1 MRKTLER
8 FMEPVLWQSRF
19 IIVLAVLSSL
29 VGALVL
35 VLIGVADVA
44 QVFLKIPTSLAA
56 TEAVDNY
63 QTYAIGNIIAAVDV
77 FLIATVLLI
86 FGIGLYELFIS
97 KLEVA
102 EDGHHARRVLGVRD
116 LDDLKERLAKVIV
129 MALVV
134 AFFKVAIG
142 QKIQGVLDLLL
153 FGLAILAASGA
164 LLVNR
169 GKGDK

>member
-8 FMEPVLWQSRF
+8 VMEPVLWQSRF
-19 IIVLAVLSSL
+19 IIVLAVLAGL
-29 VGALVL
+29 LGALVL
-35 VLIGVADVA
+35 VLIGVADVLLVFTKGFA
-44 QVFLKIPTSLAA
+44 QVRSLQAM
-56 TEAVDNY
+56 DDF

-97 KLEVA
+97 KLDVA
-102 EDGHHARRVLGVRD
+102 DDTHHARRVLGVRD

-134 AFFKVAIG
+134 AFFKIAIG
-142 QKIQGVLDLLL
+142 LKIQGVLELLL
-153 FGLAILAASGA
+153 LGLAILSASAA

-169 GKGDK
+169 GKSEK

>member
-1 MRKTLER
+1 
-8 FMEPVLWQSRF
+8 MEPLLWQSRF
-19 IIVLAVLSSL
+19 IILLAVVASL
-29 VGALVL
+29 VGALAL

-44 QVFLKIPTSLAA
+44 LVFTKVACLRSL
-56 TEAVDNY
+56 EAMDGF
-63 QTYAIGNIIAAVDV
+63 QTYAIGGIIAAVDV

-97 KLEVA
+97 RIDIADE
-102 EDGHHARRVLGVRD
+102 GHHARRVLGVRD

-134 AFFKVAIG
+134 AFFKTAIG
-142 QKIQGVLDLLL
+142 LKVQNVVELLF
-153 FGLAILAASGA
+153 FGLAILAASAA

-169 GKGDK
+169 GKAAK